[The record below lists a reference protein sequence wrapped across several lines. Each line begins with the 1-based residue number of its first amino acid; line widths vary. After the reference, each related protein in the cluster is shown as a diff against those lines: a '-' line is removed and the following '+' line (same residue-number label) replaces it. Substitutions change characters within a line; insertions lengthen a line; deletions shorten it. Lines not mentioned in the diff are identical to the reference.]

1 MGVHET
7 KTFMSGN
14 SVAVRL
20 PKSLGFRPDQRVVIE
35 QDGASIRIK
44 PAEDP
49 EQVRR
54 ELRKLYED
62 MLAIGRPPGGVQDRD
77 PFEFPDRP
85 GL

>member
-20 PKSLGFRPDQRVVIE
+20 PKGLGFRADQRVVIE
-35 QDGASIRIK
+35 QDGLSIRIK
-44 PAEDP
+44 PVEDP
-49 EQVRR
+49 EQVKR
-54 ELRKLYED
+54 ELRQLYKD
-62 MLAIGRPPGGVQDRD
+62 MLAIGSPPGGVQERD

>member
-20 PKSLGFRPDQRVVIE
+20 PKDLGFRPDQRVVIE
-35 QDGASIRIK
+35 QDATGIRIK
-44 PAEDP
+44 PVEDP
-49 EQVRR
+49 GQVKR
-54 ELRKLYED
+54 ELQQLYED
-62 MLAIGRPPGGVQDRD
+62 MLAIGPPPGGVQDRD